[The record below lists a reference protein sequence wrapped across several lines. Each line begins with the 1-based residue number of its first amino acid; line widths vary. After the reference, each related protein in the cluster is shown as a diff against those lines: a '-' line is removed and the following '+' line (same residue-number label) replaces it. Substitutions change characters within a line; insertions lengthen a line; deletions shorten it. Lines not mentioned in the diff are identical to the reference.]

1 MELAFAL
8 LLAPLLT
15 GVVRRTKAAMAG
27 REGPPLLQAYWDL
40 RKLVARASVYSATT
54 TWVFRAG
61 PFIGLAAVA
70 GALAL
75 APAGPLPALVS
86 FGGDLVLLVYL
97 LAGARFATALAALDT
112 GSAFEGMGAS
122 REMAFGVLVEIA
134 LLLALA
140 SLARTTGAWS
150 STAIGAQ
157 LSAAG
162 WGESAASLVLVA
174 AALFGILLVENAR
187 IPFDDPATHLELTM
201 IHEVMALDHS
211 GPDLAAI
218 ELASMLKLW
227 LFAGLL
233 GGVIAPLQ
241 TGSLLLDAGVHVAV
255 VLGVGGAV
263 GLVESSMAR
272 LPLLRVPQI
281 LLATALLAL
290 LSMVLAAPTSGG
302 IS

>member
-1 MELAFAL
+1 MELALAL
-8 LLAPLLT
+8 LLAPLLA
-15 GVVRRTKAAMAG
+15 GIVRRTKAWVAG
-27 REGPPLLQAYWDL
+27 RKGPPLGQAYRDL
-40 RKLVARASVYSATT
+40 RKLLARASVYSRTT

-61 PFIGLAAVA
+61 PFLALAAVV

-97 LAGARFATALAALDT
+97 LALARFATALAALDT

-122 REMAFGVLVEIA
+122 REMAFGVLVELA

-140 SLARTTGAWS
+140 SLVRTTGAWS
-150 STAIGAQ
+150 LSGMAAQ
-157 LSAAG
+157 LSATG
-162 WGESAASLVLVA
+162 WGGSAGSLVLVA

-201 IHEVMALDHS
+201 IHEVMVLDHS

-233 GGVIAPLQ
+233 ADVVAPLQ
-241 TGSLLLDAGVHVAV
+241 TGSAVLDVGAHTAA
-255 VLGVGGAV
+255 VLGVGIAV

-281 LLATALLAL
+281 LLALTLLAL
-290 LSMVLAAPTSGG
+290 LSMVVSPALGG
-302 IS
+302 IR

>member
-1 MELAFAL
+1 MELGLAL
-8 LLAPLLT
+8 LLAPFLT
-15 GVVRRTKAAMAG
+15 GVVRRTKAAIAG

-40 RKLVARASVYSATT
+40 RKLLTRASVYSQTT

-61 PFIGLAAVA
+61 PFVGLAAVV

-75 APAGPLPALVS
+75 APAGPTPAFVS

-97 LAGARFATALAALDT
+97 LASARFATALAALDT

-122 REMAFGVLVEIA
+122 REMAFGVLVELA

-140 SLARTTGAWS
+140 SLVRTTGAWS
-150 STAIGAQ
+150 LTQIGAH
-157 LSAAG
+157 LSAVG
-162 WGESAASLVLVA
+162 WGESAGSLVLVA

-187 IPFDDPATHLELTM
+187 IPFDDPTTHLELTM
-201 IHEVMALDHS
+201 IHEVMVLDHS

-218 ELASMLKLW
+218 EWGSMLKLW

-233 GGVIAPLQ
+233 ASVIAPVR
-241 TGSLLLDAGVHVAV
+241 TGSMILDAGVHTTV
-255 VLGVGGAV
+255 VLGVGVGV

-281 LLATALLAL
+281 LLATTLLAL
-290 LSMVLAAPTSGG
+290 LSMVLAPASGA

>member
-1 MELAFAL
+1 MELALAL

-15 GVVRRTKAAMAG
+15 GVVRRTKAWLAG
-27 REGPPLLQAYWDL
+27 REGPPLLQAYRDL
-40 RKLVARASVYSATT
+40 RKLLARASVYSRTT

-61 PFIGLAAVA
+61 PFLALAAVL

-75 APAGPLPALVS
+75 APAGPLPALVG
-86 FGGDLVLLVYL
+86 FDGDLVLLVYL
-97 LAGARFATALAALDT
+97 LALARFATALAALDT

-122 REMAFGVLVEIA
+122 REMAFGVLVELA
-134 LLLALA
+134 LLLALT
-140 SLARTTGAWS
+140 SLVRTTGAWS
-150 STAIGAQ
+150 LSDIAAQ

-162 WGESAASLVLVA
+162 WGGSAGSLVLVA

-201 IHEVMALDHS
+201 IHEVMVLDHS

-218 ELASMLKLW
+218 ELTSMLKLW

-233 GGVIAPLQ
+233 ANVIAPVQ
-241 TGSLLLDAGVHVAV
+241 TGSAVLDGGVHTAA
-255 VLGVGGAV
+255 VLGVGIAV

-272 LPLLRVPQI
+272 LALLRVPQI
-281 LLATALLAL
+281 LLALTLLAL
-290 LSMVLAAPTSGG
+290 LSMVVAPAPGG

>member
-1 MELAFAL
+1 MELALAL
-8 LLAPLLT
+8 LLAPLLA
-15 GVVRRTKAAMAG
+15 GIVRRTKAWVAG
-27 REGPPLLQAYWDL
+27 REGPPLGQAYRDL
-40 RKLVARASVYSATT
+40 RKLLARASVYSRTT

-61 PFIGLAAVA
+61 PFLALAAVVA
-70 GALAL
+70 ALAL
-75 APAGPLPALVS
+75 APAGRLPALVS

-97 LAGARFATALAALDT
+97 LAFARFATALAALDT

-122 REMAFGVLVEIA
+122 REMAFGVLVELA

-140 SLARTTGAWS
+140 SLVRTTGAWS
-150 STAIGAQ
+150 LSGMAAQ
-157 LSAAG
+157 LSAVG
-162 WGESAASLVLVA
+162 WGGSAGSLVLVA

-187 IPFDDPATHLELTM
+187 IPFDPATHLEITM
-201 IHEVMALDHS
+201 IHEVMVLDHS

-233 GGVIAPLQ
+233 ADVIAPLE
-241 TGSLLLDAGVHVAV
+241 TGSAVLDAGAHTAA
-255 VLGVGGAV
+255 VLGVGVAV
-263 GLVESSMAR
+263 GAVESSMAR

-281 LLATALLAL
+281 LLALTLLAL
-290 LSMVLAAPTSGG
+290 LSMVVAPALRA

>member
-1 MELAFAL
+1 MELGLAF

-27 REGPPLLQAYWDL
+27 RKGPPLLQAYRDL
-40 RKLVARASVYSATT
+40 RKLLARASVYSRTT
-54 TWVFRAG
+54 TWVFRTG
-61 PFIGLAAVA
+61 PFIGLAAVV
-70 GALAL
+70 GALAI
-75 APAGPLPALVS
+75 APAGPFPAAIS
-86 FGGDLVLLVYL
+86 FGGDFVLLVYL
-97 LAGARFATALAALDT
+97 LAAARFATALAALDT

-122 REMAFGVLVEIA
+122 REMAFGVLAELA

-140 SLARTTGAWS
+140 SLVRTSGAWS
-150 STAIGAQ
+150 LTAIEAH

-162 WGESAASLVLVA
+162 WGESAGSLALVA

-201 IHEVMALDHS
+201 IHEVMVLDHS

-233 GGVIAPLQ
+233 AAVIAPVQ
-241 TGSLLLDAGVHVAV
+241 NGSVILDAGVHTAA
-255 VLGVGGAV
+255 VLGVGIAV

-272 LPLLRVPQI
+272 LPLVRVPQI

-290 LSMVLAAPTSGG
+290 LSMVLAPGMRGVS
-302 IS
+302 

>member
-1 MELAFAL
+1 MELGLAL

-15 GVVRRTKAAMAG
+15 GVVRRTKAAIAG
-27 REGPPLLQAYWDL
+27 REGPPLLQAYRDL
-40 RKLVARASVYSATT
+40 RKLLARASVYSRTT
-54 TWVFRAG
+54 TSVFRAG
-61 PFIGLAAVA
+61 PFIGLAAVL

-75 APAGPLPALVS
+75 APAGPAPGLVS

-122 REMAFGVLVEIA
+122 REMAFGVLVELA

-150 STAIGAQ
+150 LAGIGGQ
-157 LSAAG
+157 LPAVA
-162 WGESAASLVLVA
+162 WGESAGSLVLVA

-187 IPFDDPATHLELTM
+187 IPFDDPTTHLELTM
-201 IHEVMALDHS
+201 IHEVMVLDHS

-218 ELASMLKLW
+218 EWASMLKLW

-233 GGVIAPLQ
+233 ASVIAPLH
-241 TGSLLLDAGVHVAV
+241 TGAVILDAGAHAAV
-255 VLGVGGAV
+255 VLGVGVAV

-290 LSMVLAAPTSGG
+290 LSMVLAPALGA

>member
-1 MELAFAL
+1 MELALAL

-27 REGPPLLQAYWDL
+27 RQGPPLLQAYWDL
-40 RKLVARASVYSATT
+40 RKLLARASVYSRTT
-54 TWVFRAG
+54 TWLFGVG
-61 PFIGLAAVA
+61 PFVGLAAVA

-75 APAGPLPALVS
+75 APAGPVPALVP
-86 FGGDLVLLVYL
+86 FLGDFVLLVYL

-122 REMAFGVLVEIA
+122 REMAFGVLVELA
-134 LLLALA
+134 LLLVIA
-140 SLARTTGAWS
+140 SLVRTSGAWS
-150 STAIGAQ
+150 LTAIGAH
-157 LSAAG
+157 LAAAG
-162 WGESAASLVLVA
+162 WGGAVGSLVLVA

-201 IHEVMALDHS
+201 IHEVMVLDHS

-233 GGVIAPLQ
+233 GGVIAPVQ
-241 TGSLLLDAGVHVAV
+241 TGSVILDACVHTAV
-255 VLGVGGAV
+255 VLSVGIAV

-281 LLATALLAL
+281 LLATTLLAL
-290 LSMVLAAPTSGG
+290 LSMVLAPSLGVV
-302 IS
+302 S